1 MARDLEPA
9 FPRWLR
15 RADPWLAIEDSNSLY
30 QLFRARRLA
39 KGPSLAGLGRVVALF
54 IVLLVSLACFFIVVF
69 SCLFCIAP
77 LVPPA
82 FFALWLPLSWHRQ
95 RRPNPEPR
103 LPATVS
109 GIFSYRCCLTQA
121 ATDIWLVG
129 FSGREVLEAI
139 YLEHRERS
147 WALVTGMA
155 IVLLVAVALFYLLA
169 LGRIALP
176 NLLLLAV
183 WAVSAKQIVQL
194 IHVLA
199 ALLGRVV
206 ILWPRLRSWR
216 LDKQW
221 SEVIGDAV
229 AHGIGA
235 VAGVIFLWW
244 CLYGGLAA
252 VAELLFPYPGGDRIR
267 FSWESFIVGH
277 PSDWIALPAAILLA
291 VLLPVVRARQ
301 SRLEAETLERL
312 LAQAD
317 AAWERFMRAA
327 VFHDPD
333 GAPPAP
339 SAPPDAQAPSPDG
352 AMPTPPPEAR

>member
-1 MARDLEPA
+1 MAPDLEPA

-15 RADPWLAIEDSNSLY
+15 RADPWLATEDSNTLY
-30 QLFRARRLA
+30 QLFRARRLS
-39 KGPSLAGLGRVVALF
+39 KRPSLPGILGRIVAIFLALLG
-54 IVLLVSLACFFIVVF
+54 VLLCFTFVLF

-77 LVPPA
+77 LIPPA
-82 FFALWLPLSWHRQ
+82 CFALWLPLSWHRQ

-139 YLEHRERS
+139 FLEHRERS

-155 IVLLVAVALFYLLA
+155 IVFLLAVPLFYLLA
-169 LGRIALP
+169 VGRIALP
-176 NLLLLAV
+176 NLMLLGL
-183 WAVSAKQIVQL
+183 WAASAKQVVRL
-194 IHVLA
+194 VHVVA
-199 ALLGRVV
+199 AMLGRVV
-206 ILWPRLRSWR
+206 ILWPRMRCWR
-216 LDKQW
+216 FDKQW

-229 AHGIGA
+229 THGLGA
-235 VAGVIFLWW
+235 VAGVIFLWF
-244 CLYGGLAA
+244 CLYGCLSAG
-252 VAELLFPYPGGDRIR
+252 VELLFPYSRYSRSPY
-267 FSWESFIVGH
+267 SWETFITGH
-277 PSDWIALPAAILLA
+277 QSDWIAVPFAILLA
-291 VLLPVVRARQ
+291 VLLPGIRHRQ
-301 SRLEAETLERL
+301 SRLEADSRERL

-333 GAPPAP
+333 GAPPLP
-339 SAPPDAQAPSPDG
+339 PPAPPQEVGSTTEG
-352 AMPTPPPEAR
+352 GR